1 MNAADDAGKPH
12 SRPGPARI
20 VWNPDRTGRTP
31 EAAAVDERPLPPD
44 DDPVA
49 NAARVAAILAS
60 DTYQPADR
68 DLGLL
73 ATDTLRGVR
82 LALDYEKTELLLTQ
96 QGLAHAIVV
105 FGSARIREPEIA
117 RRELEAAREALRAS
131 PGDAALAAAAR
142 IAERLAAHAEHY
154 EAAREFGRLVGAS
167 QPRSGQHRVVIMTG
181 GGPGIMEA
189 ANRGAYDVGAQSVG
203 LNVTL
208 PREQSPNP
216 YVSPE
221 LCVSFHYFAM
231 RKLHFLR
238 RARALVAFPGGF
250 GTLDE
255 LFETLTLIQTGKMAP
270 VPVVLVGRR
279 FWDRAID
286 VDFLIAEGMLSPGDR
301 NLVYFA
307 ESAADAWR
315 HIRDWHA
322 RSGTTGFPGT
332 GVTP

>member
-1 MNAADDAGKPH
+1 MDD
-12 SRPGPARI
+12 
-20 VWNPDRTGRTP
+20 
-31 EAAAVDERPLPPD
+31 RPLPPD
-44 DDPVA
+44 EDPA
-49 NAARVAAILAS
+49 AKAARVAAILAS
-60 DTYQPADR
+60 DTYRPADR

-73 ATDTLRGVR
+73 ATDSLRGVR
-82 LALDYEKTELLLTQ
+82 LALDYEKTELLLAQ
-96 QGLAHAIVV
+96 QGLAHAVVV
-105 FGSARIREPEIA
+105 FGSARIREPAIA
-117 RRELEAAREALRAS
+117 RRDLEAAHAALRAN
-131 PGDAALAAAAR
+131 PGDATLTAAAR
-142 IAERLAAHAEHY
+142 IAQRLAAHAEHY
-154 EAAREFGRLVGAS
+154 EVAREFGRLVGES

-189 ANRGAYDVGAQSVG
+189 ANRGAHDAGAQSVG
-203 LNVTL
+203 LNITL

-221 LCVSFHYFAM
+221 LCVSFRYFAM

-255 LFETLTLIQTGKMAP
+255 LFETLTLIQTGKIAP
-270 VPVVLVGRR
+270 VPVVLVDRR

-286 VDFLIAEGMLSPGDR
+286 VDFLVAEGMLSPGDR

-315 HIRDWHA
+315 HIREWHSRA
-322 RSGTTGFPGT
+322 GTTGFPDPD
-332 GVTP
+332 VTP